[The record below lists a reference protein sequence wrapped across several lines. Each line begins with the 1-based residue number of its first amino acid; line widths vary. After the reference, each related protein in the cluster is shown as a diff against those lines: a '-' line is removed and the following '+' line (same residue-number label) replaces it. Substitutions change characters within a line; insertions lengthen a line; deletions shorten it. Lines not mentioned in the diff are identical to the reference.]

1 MRLGVAGMLPGDPAA
16 VTVERLQALRALGL
30 TGASWHMASAEVAA
44 PALERVAAAFASAG
58 IALAQLAPP
67 AYPSL
72 ADPDPDRRAAAI
84 ALLRR
89 MIEHTRFLG
98 APSLYVRPGSLHP
111 RGGWAPHPDHHR
123 PETIARLTESL
134 RRLADDAAAAG
145 VILAVEGHVV
155 SPLHTPEVVRSVL
168 ETVASPVLRFN
179 MDPVNFVATLDDAF
193 DPAGLLD
200 RLFRELGSYSVAAHL
215 KDVTVEER
223 LVVHIAET
231 LPGRGRLPLGDFL
244 RRWEATAPDGW
255 CLLEHLT
262 FADLPEA
269 IAAVRAAQENDP

>member
-1 MRLGVAGMLPGDPAA
+1 MRLGVAGMLPGEPEA
-16 VTVERLQALRALGL
+16 VTVERLRALRALGL
-30 TGASWHMASAEVAA
+30 AGASWHMASVEVA
-44 PALERVAAAFASAG
+44 PAALRRVATAFAAAE

-72 ADPDPDRRAAAI
+72 ADPDPLRRATAI
-84 ALLRR
+84 DRLRR
-89 MIEHTRFLG
+89 MIEHAHLLE

-111 RGGWAPHPDHHR
+111 RGGWTPHPDHHR

-134 RRLADDAAAAG
+134 RRLAEDAAAAG
-145 VILAVEGHVV
+145 VTLAVEGHVV
-155 SPLHTPEVVRSVL
+155 SPLPTPEVVRAVL
-168 ETVASPVLRFN
+168 DTVASPALRFN
-179 MDPVNFVATLDDAF
+179 MDPVNFVGTLDDAF
-193 DPAGLLD
+193 DPTPLLD
-200 RLFRELGSYSVAAHL
+200 RLFRELGPYSVAAHL

-244 RRWEATAPDGW
+244 RRWEAIAPDGW
-255 CLLEHLT
+255 CLLEHLS

-269 IAAVRAAQENDP
+269 IAAVRAARENPP